1 LIMRCIFCGN
11 DSSSSRSVEHI
22 IPASFGNS
30 ISILPKGIVC
40 DKCNN
45 YFARKIEAPFLN
57 SEAVLQL
64 RQELEIHNRN
74 GKVVNRFADLPSENI
89 MQISQ
94 DLHLVM
100 SHEDK
105 TEEKVEQAVLKYQK
119 YLKRTDEL
127 LIKPD
132 YNLSRLLAKMAVE
145 AFAYKC
151 LDDMNVIDYIIE
163 DAAFKKIREYVRYG
177 GNYIWEYSARRIY
190 ARNEAYHSDVT
201 THINYE
207 FDFLFTSQGKA
218 YFIIVMYGIEY
229 VINIIDNTI
238 LDYAEWLKANHYI
251 SSLYITHEQRKKEFE
266 GYANFFAK

>member
-1 LIMRCIFCGN
+1 MIMRCIFCGN
-11 DSSSSRSVEHI
+11 DSSTSKSVEHI
-22 IPASFGNS
+22 VPASFGNS
-30 ISILPKGIVC
+30 ISVLPKGVVC

-45 YFARKIEAPFLN
+45 YFARKIESPFLN
-57 SEAVLQL
+57 SEAVLYL
-64 RQELEIHNRN
+64 RQELEIHNRD
-74 GKVVNRFADLPSENI
+74 GKVVNKFADLPTKNI

-94 DLHLVM
+94 DLHLVL

-105 TEEKVEQAVLKYQK
+105 TEEEVEQAVCNYQK

-145 AFAYKC
+145 AFVYKC

-163 DAAFKKIREYVRYG
+163 DEAFKKIREYVRYG

-190 ARNEAYHSDVT
+190 ARNEAYLGDVT

-207 FDFLFTSQGKA
+207 FDFLFTSQGKV
-218 YFIIVMYGIEY
+218 YFIVVMYGIEY
-229 VINIIDNTI
+229 AINIIDNTI
-238 LDYAEWLKANHYI
+238 LDYTDWLKDNHYT
-251 SSLYITHEQRKKEFE
+251 SPLYILPEQRKKEFE
-266 GYANFFAK
+266 GHMSFFAK

>member
-1 LIMRCIFCGN
+1 MRCIFCGN
-11 DSSSSRSVEHI
+11 DSSTSRSVEHI
-22 IPASFGNS
+22 VPASFGNS
-30 ISILPKGIVC
+30 TSVLPKGIVC

-45 YFARKIEAPFLN
+45 YFARKIESPFLN

-64 RQELEIHNRN
+64 RQELEIHNRD
-74 GKVVNRFADLPSENI
+74 GKVVNRFADLPTKNI

-94 DLHLVM
+94 HLHLVM

-105 TEEKVEQAVLKYQK
+105 TEEEVEQTVFNYQK

-127 LIKPD
+127 LIKPN

-145 AFAYKC
+145 AFVYKC
-151 LDDMNVIDYIIE
+151 LADMKVIDYIIE
-163 DAAFKKIREYVRYG
+163 DDAFKKIRQYVRYG
-177 GNYIWEYSARRIY
+177 GNYIWEYNARRIY
-190 ARNEAYHSDVT
+190 ARNEAYNGDIA

-207 FDFLFTSQGKA
+207 FDFLFTSKGQA

-229 VINIIDNTI
+229 VINIIENTI
-238 LDYAEWLKANHYI
+238 CDYAEWLKDNNYVSPLYI
-251 SSLYITHEQRKKEFE
+251 SSEQRKQEFE

>member
-1 LIMRCIFCGN
+1 MRCIFCGN

-22 IPASFGNS
+22 VPASFGNS

-64 RQELEIHNRN
+64 RQELEIHNRD
-74 GKVVNRFADLPSENI
+74 GKVVNRFADLPTKNI

-105 TEEKVEQAVLKYQK
+105 TEEEVEQAVFNYQK
-119 YLKRTDEL
+119 HLKITDEL

-145 AFAYKC
+145 AFVYKC

-163 DAAFKKIREYVRYG
+163 DETFKKIRQYVRYG
-177 GNYIWEYSARRIY
+177 GNYNWEYSARRIY
-190 ARNEAYHSDVT
+190 ARNEAYYGDVP

-207 FDFLFTSQGKA
+207 FDFFFTSQGKA

-238 LDYAEWLKANHYI
+238 SDYAEWLKDNHYI
-251 SSLYITHEQRKKEFE
+251 SPLYISHEQRKKEFE
-266 GYANFFAK
+266 GYTRFFAK

>member
-1 LIMRCIFCGN
+1 MRCIFCGN
-11 DSSSSRSVEHI
+11 DSSTSKSVEHI
-22 IPASFGNS
+22 VPASFGNS
-30 ISILPKGIVC
+30 ISVLPKGVVC

-45 YFARKIEAPFLN
+45 YFARKIESPFLN

-64 RQELEIHNRN
+64 RQELKIHNRD
-74 GKVVNRFADLPSENI
+74 GKVANKFADLPTKNI

-105 TEEKVEQAVLKYQK
+105 TKVEVEQAVFDYQK

-145 AFAYKC
+145 AFVYKC

-163 DAAFKKIREYVRYG
+163 DEAFKKF
-177 GNYIWEYSARRIY
+177 GNMFVTAEITFGSTALGEFMLATKRIMVMSQLTSIMNLIFY
-190 ARNEAYHSDVT
+190 LHLKGK
-201 THINYE
+201 HI
-207 FDFLFTSQGKA
+207 L
-218 YFIIVMYGIEY
+218 
-229 VINIIDNTI
+229 
-238 LDYAEWLKANHYI
+238 
-251 SSLYITHEQRKKEFE
+251 
-266 GYANFFAK
+266 

>member
-1 LIMRCIFCGN
+1 MTMRCIFCEK
-11 DSSSSRSVEHI
+11 DASSSRSVEHI
-22 IPASFGNS
+22 VPASFGNS

-45 YFARKIEAPFLN
+45 YFARKIESPFLN
-57 SEAVLQL
+57 SEVVLQL
-64 RQELEIHNRN
+64 RQELEINNRE
-74 GKVVNRFADLPSENI
+74 GKTINRFDDLPTKNI

-94 DLHLVM
+94 DLHIVM
-100 SHEDK
+100 SQEDK
-105 TEEKVEQAVLKYQK
+105 TEEEVAQAVFKYQQ

-145 AFAYKC
+145 AFVHKC
-151 LDDMNVIDYIIE
+151 LDDMSVIDYIIE
-163 DAAFKKIREYVRYG
+163 DEAFKKIRQYVRYG
-177 GNYIWEYSARRIY
+177 GNYIWEYNARRIY
-190 ARNEAYHSDVT
+190 ARNEAYQGDIT

-218 YFIIVMYGIEY
+218 YFIIVLYGIEY

-238 LDYAEWLKANHYI
+238 ADYAEWLKDNHYI
-251 SSLYITHEQRKKEFE
+251 SPLYISPEQRQKEFE
-266 GYANFFAK
+266 GYTNFYAK

>member
-1 LIMRCIFCGN
+1 MRCIFCGN
-11 DSSSSRSVEHI
+11 DSSTSRSVEHI
-22 IPASFGNS
+22 VPASFGNS
-30 ISILPKGIVC
+30 TSVLPKGIVC

-45 YFARKIEAPFLN
+45 YFARKIESPFLN

-64 RQELEIHNRN
+64 RQELEIHNRD
-74 GKVVNRFADLPSENI
+74 GKVVNRFADLPTKNI

-94 DLHLVM
+94 HLHLVM

-105 TEEKVEQAVLKYQK
+105 TEEEVEQTVFNYQK

-145 AFAYKC
+145 ACVYKC
-151 LDDMNVIDYIIE
+151 LADMKVIDYIIE
-163 DAAFKKIREYVRYG
+163 DDAFKKIRQYVRYG
-177 GNYIWEYSARRIY
+177 GNYIWEYNARRIY
-190 ARNEAYHSDVT
+190 ARNEAYNGDIA

-207 FDFLFTSQGKA
+207 FDFLFTSKGQA

-229 VINIIDNTI
+229 VINIIENTI
-238 LDYAEWLKANHYI
+238 CDYAEWLKDNNYVSPLYI
-251 SSLYITHEQRKKEFE
+251 SSEQRKQEFE